1 MGNEQSGPF
10 AVGGGS
16 ASNKAED
23 DDDQTPP
30 STSTGIPSSF
40 SFLAK
45 KRNSTKS
52 TMISS
57 IVVVNEGASSSS
69 LVDPSKD
76 PDLKRIKEIPHF
88 LPLLRGVLPG
98 HRDLPE
104 VHQKIDSKNILN
116 FLQRLQ
122 HHFRL
127 CAQTV
132 ATEQGRMFSRI
143 VEVDQLISSL
153 LKKTTTATK
162 RLESLNS
169 ELKRVGSLADQ
180 LESIQVSLND
190 LTRAADSLN
199 QLLSFDDRLPSLQIA
214 FTPIL
219 TRKKLTETLSLNNGS
234 RLSATADRRTSER
247 EPRKAQHREIV
258 ILLQHRGPGNFAVFG
273 TFSMDGPPPPPIA
286 KPGRV
291 RVYRVVKEFIPT
303 KADELKLCED
313 AVVYVKE
320 AVEGAEFCKAKC
332 AEGGAGGFIPMES
345 VGQHLELIE
354 FPLHEAARTG
364 DFGFLG
370 ECLDNKVSVNA
381 LDRSGSTALHW
392 AAYAGHTRILKHLL
406 SVPNVALM
414 AQNKLG
420 DSPLHAASVKRR
432 LDCVHLLVEAGAN
445 VHVRNRQG
453 KRPIDVASDPE
464 IGALLRT
471 TMVERGREGEEDYL
485 EEEEEGEEERFVR
498 TS

>member
-1 MGNEQSGPF
+1 
-10 AVGGGS
+10 
-16 ASNKAED
+16 
-23 DDDQTPP
+23 
-30 STSTGIPSSF
+30 
-40 SFLAK
+40 
-45 KRNSTKS
+45 
-52 TMISS
+52 
-57 IVVVNEGASSSS
+57 
-69 LVDPSKD
+69 
-76 PDLKRIKEIPHF
+76 
-88 LPLLRGVLPG
+88 
-98 HRDLPE
+98 
-104 VHQKIDSKNILN
+104 
-116 FLQRLQ
+116 
-122 HHFRL
+122 
-127 CAQTV
+127 
-132 ATEQGRMFSRI
+132 
-143 VEVDQLISSL
+143 
-153 LKKTTTATK
+153 
-162 RLESLNS
+162 
-169 ELKRVGSLADQ
+169 
-180 LESIQVSLND
+180 
-190 LTRAADSLN
+190 
-199 QLLSFDDRLPSLQIA
+199 
-214 FTPIL
+214 
-219 TRKKLTETLSLNNGS
+219 
-234 RLSATADRRTSER
+234 
-247 EPRKAQHREIV
+247 
-258 ILLQHRGPGNFAVFG
+258 
-273 TFSMDGPPPPPIA
+273 MDGPPPPPIA

-303 KADELKLCED
+303 K
-313 AVVYVKE
+313 E
-320 AVEGAEFCKAKC
+320 AVEGAEYCEAKC
-332 AEGGAGGFIPMES
+332 AEGGAAGFIPMES
-345 VGQHLELIE
+345 GDKSPNNLQRFGKCLVEQHLELIE

-485 EEEEEGEEERFVR
+485 EEEEEEEEERDVR